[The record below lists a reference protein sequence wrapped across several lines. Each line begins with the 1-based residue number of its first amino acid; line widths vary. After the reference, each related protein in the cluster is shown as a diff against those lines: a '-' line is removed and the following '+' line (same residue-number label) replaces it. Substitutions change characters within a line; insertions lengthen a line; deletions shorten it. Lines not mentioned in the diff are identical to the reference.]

1 MVAIVGEEW
10 ACAVEDGL
18 HNKKSCADGNVD
30 AFLGALSEQDR
41 QAVWQSFE
49 YGRGKDP
56 RAATHYDTICRGC
69 GSDTKKKQA
78 LHAFMVASR
87 DAKSNLYMEET
98 VSGMHTNT
106 QREMQALCDQG
117 DAPEDDDRMQ
127 KMVQLADQISTCSR
141 GANVKVLDRI
151 EKMLTVA
158 NAMKSHLQC
167 ECLSAKPSMKAEY
180 TKLAHSLSVIATKLT
195 KALKMKN
202 AGPSMNA

>member
-1 MVAIVGEEW
+1 
-10 ACAVEDGL
+10 
-18 HNKKSCADGNVD
+18 
-30 AFLGALSEQDR
+30 
-41 QAVWQSFE
+41 
-49 YGRGKDP
+49 
-56 RAATHYDTICRGC
+56 
-69 GSDTKKKQA
+69 
-78 LHAFMVASR
+78 MVASR

-106 QREMQALCDQG
+106 QREVQALCDQG